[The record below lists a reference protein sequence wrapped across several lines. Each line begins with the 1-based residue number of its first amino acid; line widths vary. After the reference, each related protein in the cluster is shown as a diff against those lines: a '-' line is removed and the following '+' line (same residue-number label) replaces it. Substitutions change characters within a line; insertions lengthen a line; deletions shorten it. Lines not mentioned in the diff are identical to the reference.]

1 MDAAVLGL
9 VESGE
14 GDQIGG
20 FWLGAAFLT
29 IAGVLTAIAIAYF
42 TKEARYSLGTGPQM
56 IEAYI
61 SFVGIPVLLGGH
73 CWLASM
79 AAVAALP
86 KHHDPVDGI
95 GNEPGTKQ
103 MLNFP
108 PEPIRLMT
116 LQVHITNGEVDRNV
130 SSTALQRS
138 TRGLLP
144 IRHGTRHGRRSQRV
158 WWS

>member
-1 MDAAVLGL
+1 
-9 VESGE
+9 
-14 GDQIGG
+14 
-20 FWLGAAFLT
+20 
-29 IAGVLTAIAIAYF
+29 
-42 TKEARYSLGTGPQM
+42 M

-61 SFVGIPVLLGGH
+61 SFVLAFLCFLADIAGWRP
-73 CWLASM
+73 WLRWQRF
-79 AAVAALP
+79 P
-86 KHHDPVDGI
+86 NITIRVDGI